1 VAPSPQPIVTEIR
14 RAIVNYGKF
23 NNEDV
28 EKAVLAALNDLDAD
42 LVEGDYT
49 QSSRSDAAVLKLND
63 AMNAADE
70 EAGSVE
76 EEDKV

>member
-1 VAPSPQPIVTEIR
+1 MAPSPQPIVTEIR